1 MKNEE
6 ANFQP
11 LRSTAQKDLESDA
24 SSIWNICPRF
34 SESTSGGITE
44 YWLFSQVTIFLF
56 RKHYLKQ

>member
-24 SSIWNICPRF
+24 SSIWNICARF
-34 SESTSGGITE
+34 SESTSGGVAE
-44 YWLFSQVTIFLF
+44 HRLFSQVTIFLF